1 VKKNRI
7 YVLSVFLGIGM
18 VASLSQAA
26 LISRHNQ
33 DLRCTE
39 YQVLHNEYDKEGN
52 LVVPHIENA
61 IKEGA
66 VLVNNYNLW
75 GLTLE
80 NMKVD
85 FEGRFV
91 TMNVVQ
97 KVVLGFNRVL
107 MSVRLYDD
115 NPKFEEYLNKVN
127 YDFLIA
133 RKMCIQN
140 GVELI
145 SME

>member
-1 VKKNRI
+1 MKNRI
-7 YVLSVFLGIGM
+7 IIYLVFLG
-18 VASLSQAA
+18 VAVSGSLSRAA
-26 LISRHNQ
+26 LISRQNQ
-33 DLRCTE
+33 ELNCTE
-39 YQVLHNEYDKEGN
+39 YQVLHNEYDNDGK
-52 LVVPHIENA
+52 LIVPHIENA
-61 IKEGA
+61 ISAGA

-80 NMKVD
+80 DVQVD

-107 MSVRLYDD
+107 MRIRLYDD
-115 NPKFEEYLNKVN
+115 NLNFDQYLNKVN
-127 YDFLIA
+127 YDFLIS
-133 RKMCIQN
+133 RKMCIRN
-140 GVELI
+140 GIELI